1 MNLLADTCFWISLCD
16 PTDGDHFETISMM
29 EILTDDRRHTI
40 LVPHPVLY
48 ETLCSRMVKKPEQVK
63 LLSHYFEEVIM
74 VSDADY
80 IKEAYTLV
88 GRQANMNDGMASMV
102 DWVIM
107 LMADDIRNN
116 VKGILTRNGR
126 DFSVFCQKHE
136 IPMINGLAILN
147 AI

>member
-1 MNLLADTCFWISLCD
+1 
-16 PTDGDHFETISMM
+16 
-29 EILTDDRRHTI
+29 
-40 LVPHPVLY
+40 
-48 ETLCSRMVKKPEQVK
+48 MVKKPEQVK
-63 LLSHYFEEVIM
+63 LLSHYFEDVIM